1 MSNQNVNVIND
12 INNNIK
18 HRKNELVKLKK
29 NIIPYLDKIKING
42 VRGVFDSFLEWNFSD
57 DEDFYEDTSTL
68 ASINSK
74 KKSFSKY
81 PARLLY
87 NTYDDFLSGYENDNY
102 LQRFKALVADE
113 KKQIEKVYVKDL
125 LKLDIDMNNFN
136 EISKNKIL
144 FNKKMTNLN
153 NIYSISKERAFN
165 FKSNENR
172 NDEDIFK
179 IMTVSGDY
187 KFNYKQLSPYIYN
200 ANSLKNEDA
209 TKPIV
214 IHFGKKQQAF
224 IFKSVNIN
232 DDEKGKKSLYGKL
245 NIEDLFK
252 RAQCLSYDRYE
263 TINKP
268 ITVIIKFLKML
279 KTRYEKNKD
288 AQKNKTQNIYSQK
301 TTKMNYS
308 HYGGFKKNNRSRSS
322 IKNTEGE
329 KNLGL
334 GGEKIT
340 KKRSRGFT
348 IDRKTGKERSK
359 GKEKINSNSPRK
371 KFIKINNE
379 IYSFNE
385 LKNYFREEKPD
396 YEKEKDKDKEK
407 EKDKENKN
415 IISDFN
421 KREELITKM
430 KNKIDGFVSEQKNK
444 YHDQLKKRVEK
455 LLYLEGGSF
464 NNGDNKSINEM
475 YNMLNLSNSDILM
488 KENEEDDEE
497 NTNSNGERRNIKF
510 LQNNTEEEMKDSI
523 PDISPT
529 YETKFING
537 FKFKMDK
544 NPKK

>member
-1 MSNQNVNVIND
+1 
-12 INNNIK
+12 
-18 HRKNELVKLKK
+18 
-29 NIIPYLDKIKING
+29 
-42 VRGVFDSFLEWNFSD
+42 
-57 DEDFYEDTSTL
+57 
-68 ASINSK
+68 
-74 KKSFSKY
+74 
-81 PARLLY
+81 
-87 NTYDDFLSGYENDNY
+87 
-102 LQRFKALVADE
+102 
-113 KKQIEKVYVKDL
+113 
-125 LKLDIDMNNFN
+125 
-136 EISKNKIL
+136 
-144 FNKKMTNLN
+144 
-153 NIYSISKERAFN
+153 
-165 FKSNENR
+165 
-172 NDEDIFK
+172 
-179 IMTVSGDY
+179 
-187 KFNYKQLSPYIYN
+187 
-200 ANSLKNEDA
+200 
-209 TKPIV
+209 
-214 IHFGKKQQAF
+214 
-224 IFKSVNIN
+224 
-232 DDEKGKKSLYGKL
+232 
-245 NIEDLFK
+245 
-252 RAQCLSYDRYE
+252 
-263 TINKP
+263 
-268 ITVIIKFLKML
+268 ML

-301 TTKMNYS
+301 TTKMNYN

-329 KNLGL
+329 KNFGL

-348 IDRKTGKERSK
+348 IDRKSGKERSK

-396 YEKEKDKDKEK
+396 YEKEKEKEKDKEKEK